1 MKQIKSML
9 FSKWTSKLGNLFVA
23 ENSSKNMKLIHSLKM
38 IGLVSAFSII
48 GCGPGN
54 TGDVIGVQGRRVWF
68 HPTPFGM
75 VYVPTGSFNTGQSD
89 EDIFHSYLAPNK
101 QMTIAGFWM
110 DETEITNNEYRQFVQ
125 YVIDSIAI
133 EMLDNDLYFIE
144 DEETG
149 ERFIN
154 WREVRRSFYIDNPE
168 IRDDVQDMYVAEDER
183 FRHKKEIDTRKLFYS
198 YEWIDYHDAATNAEN
213 LDRYN
218 PAPRKKFIRKERTLI
233 YPDTLCFIR
242 DFTYS
247 YNEPM
252 ARHYFHH
259 VKYDDYPVVGVNWHM
274 ANAFSY
280 WRTYYKEDYWNSLG
294 APPTED
300 YRLPTEYEWEYAA
313 RGGRI
318 GNKYPWGGPYTRNS
332 KGCMLAN
339 FKPLRGNYGADGG
352 LYPVRADSYFPNDYG
367 LYNMAGNVSEWTRNA
382 FEISSNIFT
391 HDLNGDYRISIP
403 EYVQQNGKF
412 TREGSDITLKRKVI
426 RGGSWKDIAYFIENG
441 ARTYEYQDS
450 CRSFIGFRNVQSY
463 IGRSNRD
470 SK

>member
-1 MKQIKSML
+1 MKQSRMEL
-9 FSKWTSKLGNLFVA
+9 LSTLSGLLGNKPAGQKTLGSRLQRSIKA
-23 ENSSKNMKLIHSLKM
+23 IAM
-38 IGLVSAFSII
+38 IGLFTVV

-54 TGDVIGVQGRRVWF
+54 TGDLIGVQGRRLWF
-68 HPTPFGM
+68 HPAPYGM
-75 VYVPTGSFNTGQSD
+75 VYVPSGSYHTGQSD
-89 EDIFHSYLAPNK
+89 QDIFHSYLAPNK
-101 QMTIAGFWM
+101 QMSIAGFWM
-110 DETEITNNEYRQFVQ
+110 DETEITNNEYRQFVN

-133 EMLDNDLYFIE
+133 MMLDNDEYFIE

-149 ERFIN
+149 DRFIN
-154 WREVRRSFYIDNPE
+154 WRAVRRYF
-168 IRDDVQDMYVAEDER
+168 DVTDPAIQEDIADLYLSPDER
-183 FRHKKEIDTRKLFYS
+183 FRHKKEINTRLLFYK
-198 YEWIDYHDAATNAEN
+198 YEWIDYHAAATDGEN

-218 PAPRKKFIRKERTLI
+218 PAPRKKYIRKERTLI

-252 ARHYFHH
+252 ARQYFHH

-274 ANAFSY
+274 ATAFSY
-280 WRTYYKEDYWNSLG
+280 WRTYSKEDYWTSIG

-300 YRLPTEYEWEYAA
+300 FRLPTEFEFEYAA
-313 RGGRI
+313 RGGRN

-352 LYPVRADSYFPNDYG
+352 MYTVRADSYFPNDYG
-367 LYNMAGNVSEWTRNA
+367 LYNMSGNVAEWTRNT
-382 FEISSNIFT
+382 FEESTNIFA

-403 EYVQQNGKF
+403 EYIEQNGKF
-412 TREGSDITLKRKVI
+412 TREGSDITLKRKTLK
-426 RGGSWKDIAYFIENG
+426 GGSWKDIAYFLENG
-441 ARTYEYQDS
+441 SRTYEYQDS
-450 CRSFIGFRNVQSY
+450 CRSYIGFRNVQSY
-463 IGRSNRD
+463 IGRSNKD